1 MKIRSYDYLYSH
13 KLKNHWNWI
22 GLSKEFSSSCRDL
35 DQLQEIKL
43 LINTTA
49 PLNLALWV
57 EETHK
62 AYAIAAALPVPQFKA
77 KQAIALGSQ
86 SEAEKRRRKRLLT
99 SFPSIKW
106 LAMQH
111 HSCNSQCSLKVA
123 SKYSTHARSCNI
135 SADAL
140 VQLGC
145 GGPVVAN
152 AATNRSGFFSIVL
165 NPSPFPL
172 SNVLSRCNLVV
183 NTPLS
188 TCNAT
193 LPAVGRLLSPLQL
206 VGSTLIGLLNVTNLI
221 PAGFQLRLN
230 LG

>member
-1 MKIRSYDYLYSH
+1 MAS
-13 KLKNHWNWI
+13 KLI
-22 GLSKEFSSSCRDL
+22 
-35 DQLQEIKL
+35 IL
-43 LINTTA
+43 LF
-49 PLNLALWV
+49 PLFAI
-57 EETHK
+57 
-62 AYAIAAALPVPQFKA
+62 AIAASTAEAQQLGLISIQGTVFCALNGSIGVSGTSTPV
-77 KQAIALGSQ
+77 
-86 SEAEKRRRKRLLT
+86 
-99 SFPSIKW
+99 FP
-106 LAMQH
+106 
-111 HSCNSQCSLKVA
+111 N
-123 SKYSTHARSCNI
+123 
-135 SADAL
+135 AL